1 MVIMKVIK
9 AIYNFFG
16 AMAQANTAA
25 NMARNGD
32 HKGAQRLMMQDFK
45 GWI

>member
-1 MVIMKVIK
+1 MTILKS
-9 AIYNFFG
+9 IYNFFG
-16 AMAQANTAA
+16 AMVQANTAA

-32 HKGAQRLMMQDFK
+32 HKGAQRLMMEDFR

>member
-1 MVIMKVIK
+1 MTILKS
-9 AIYNFFG
+9 IYNFFG
-16 AMAQANTAA
+16 AIAQANTAA

-32 HKGAQRLMMQDFK
+32 YQGAQRLMMEDFQ

>member
-1 MVIMKVIK
+1 MTILKS
-9 AIYNFFG
+9 IYNFFG
-16 AMAQANTAA
+16 AMAQANAAA

-32 HKGAQRLMMQDFK
+32 HKGAQRLMMEDFR

>member
-1 MVIMKVIK
+1 MTILKS
-9 AIYNFFG
+9 IYNFFV

-32 HKGAQRLMMQDFK
+32 HKGAQRLMMEDFR

>member
-1 MVIMKVIK
+1 MQILKS
-9 AIYNFFG
+9 IYNFFG

-25 NMARNGD
+25 NMARCGD
-32 HKGAQRLMMQDFK
+32 YAGAQRLMMEDFR